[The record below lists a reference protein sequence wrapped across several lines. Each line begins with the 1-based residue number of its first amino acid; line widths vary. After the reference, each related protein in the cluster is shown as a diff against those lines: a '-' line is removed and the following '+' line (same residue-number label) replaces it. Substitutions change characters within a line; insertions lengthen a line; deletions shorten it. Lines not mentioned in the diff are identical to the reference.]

1 MKPLSNCPPLLVVV
15 LRLPGVQDE
24 ERRQQGLGK
33 QPGRR
38 GGQPAGPR
46 GGRARTDGHQRR
58 LHPQVRIASSPP
70 HTQAPIH
77 SFNCPQ
83 PLPVQERAVVAQGT
97 SDCPRCTSTPAR
109 LSGTLLGGDVQVLLP
124 DRTCNPFRNFHVC
137 FLGASSHWAG
147 LANLLKNGLPKTTL
161 SNAGAV
167 LTGSSLKIPIRSP
180 RLSPAPWIKLP
191 KHPDSKLDA

>member
-58 LHPQVRIASSPP
+58 LHPQVRIASSP
-70 HTQAPIH
+70 HTPRRRSIPLIALNHCQSRNGPWWLRVH
-77 SFNCPQ
+77 QTVPGVPLPQ
-83 PLPVQERAVVAQGT
+83 PGFQEPCWGGVFRYSYQIGRVIPSGISMSVSLVPPHIGRAWQT
-97 SDCPRCTSTPAR
+97 SLRTVYQRQPCQMPA
-109 LSGTLLGGDVQVLLP
+109 L
-124 DRTCNPFRNFHVC
+124 F
-137 FLGASSHWAG
+137 
-147 LANLLKNGLPKTTL
+147 
-161 SNAGAV
+161 
-167 LTGSSLKIPIRSP
+167 
-180 RLSPAPWIKLP
+180 
-191 KHPDSKLDA
+191 